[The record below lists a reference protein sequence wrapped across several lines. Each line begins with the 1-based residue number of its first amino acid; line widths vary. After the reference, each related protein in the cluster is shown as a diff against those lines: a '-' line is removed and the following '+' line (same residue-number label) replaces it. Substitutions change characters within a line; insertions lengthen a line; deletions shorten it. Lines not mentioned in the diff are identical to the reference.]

1 MFGFSKR
8 GWWFCN
14 GKAKRRVAEHV
25 AARCCSLM
33 DGVTA
38 WTPSISLSR
47 VSSWASELDAALL
60 FFSARSGGVA
70 RRWKYVRF
78 VAGADLPWTGDFLD
92 LEYTHGGLWLL
103 ADCECHVVA
112 MLAGVSSTSM
122 RRPCAELVVK
132 LNVDSVPSGIVPGA
146 GEDGHGLRFFFVGE
160 PEDLIAFLHFFV
172 STFLQNLV
180 PIYYFL
186 ISQPHL

>member
-1 MFGFSKR
+1 
-8 GWWFCN
+8 
-14 GKAKRRVAEHV
+14 
-25 AARCCSLM
+25 
-33 DGVTA
+33 
-38 WTPSISLSR
+38 
-47 VSSWASELDAALL
+47 
-60 FFSARSGGVA
+60 
-70 RRWKYVRF
+70 
-78 VAGADLPWTGDFLD
+78 
-92 LEYTHGGLWLL
+92 LL

-122 RRPCAELVVK
+122 RRPCAELVMK
-132 LNVDSVPSGIVPGA
+132 LNVDSVPSGIVPVA
-146 GEDGHGLRFFFVGE
+146 GEYGHGLRFFFVGE